1 MNLRR
6 HIISI
11 GLIGLLLGCNNSKK
25 EETPFF
31 DKLELK
37 TMEGKALTVADL
49 EGKMA
54 FVNVWATW
62 CGPCLKEMPS
72 IERAKAKLEN
82 EAYVFIAVSDEEH
95 EKIINFIAENDYT
108 FDFAKL
114 GLGLDALSI
123 YSLPA
128 SYIIDGKGNLVYE
141 HMGAKEWDSPE
152 NISLFKSHLKIK
164 P

>member
-1 MNLRR
+1 MIHLR

-11 GLIGLLLGCNNSKK
+11 GLIGLLLGCNNTK
-25 EETPFF
+25 EEKAFF
-31 DKLELK
+31 DKLDLK
-37 TMEGKALTVADL
+37 TMDGKSLTVKDL

-82 EAYVFIAVSDEEH
+82 EGYVFIAISNEEH
-95 EKIINFIAENDYT
+95 DKIENFIAKNDYT

-114 GLGLDALSI
+114 GMGLEALNV

-152 NISLFKSHLKIK
+152 NISLFKSHLKN
-164 P
+164 

>member
-1 MNLRR
+1 MIHVR

-11 GLIGLLLGCNNSKK
+11 GLIGLLLGCNNAKK
-25 EETPFF
+25 EKAFF
-31 DKLELK
+31 DKLDLK
-37 TMEGKALTVADL
+37 TMDGKALTVADL

-82 EAYVFIAVSDEEH
+82 EGYIFIAVSNEEDD
-95 EKIINFIAENDYT
+95 KIENFIAKNDYT

-114 GLGLDALSI
+114 GMGLEALNV

-152 NISLFKSHLKIK
+152 NISLFKSHLKN
-164 P
+164 

>member
-1 MNLRR
+1 MNLKTTKLLFTLA
-6 HIISI
+6 ISI
-11 GLIGLLLGCNNSKK
+11 VLCACNGKDK
-25 EETPFF
+25 MPFF

-37 TMEGKALTVADL
+37 TLDGTAITTKDL

-72 IERAKAKLEN
+72 IERAKAKLES
-82 EAYVFIAVSDEEH
+82 EGYVFIAVSNEEH
-95 EKIINFIAENDYT
+95 DKIENFIAKNDYT

-114 GLGLDALSI
+114 GMSLEALNI

-152 NISLFKSHLKIK
+152 NISLFKSHLKN
-164 P
+164 